1 MASSFS
7 KYWMVG
13 SNFLTAAVW
22 FRVLWVIVSNLSSLT
37 GTNGSLSDEE
47 SNNII
52 CREKLGLAT
61 NMALWVSMVEIVN
74 CLLGFT
80 KSPLPAVLL
89 FSCTRMGVEKI
100 VAPLISCSSWQHLIT
115 VFSWSLG
122 DTIRFG
128 TFAMNTAY
136 PSLPVTKS
144 IRFMVGPILFPIGAF
159 GEMMMVV
166 AAAQNGRP
174 KAYAAAV
181 LWPIFFYPMMKQL
194 LKQRRKHFQSTK
206 KQKNIKAVALGD
218 HNKQQE
224 VRRRSGLFQQWKPKR
239 KDSFFSFTTQTE
251 SSMPKKSNKPKVY
264 AVAVGRQ
271 PGIYHTWDECQA
283 QVQAFSKAKFKSFP
297 TAQDAQIYLQQHSVV
312 CAINNNDSNGA
323 TNASN
328 NNKNKRNMRPSDQ
341 DSNVPPSNHGKKRKV
356 SDATAQL
363 PSDTGGVSHT
373 NDVQDCKEPLVLPKD
388 SKIQSIQFQINF
400 DGGSRGNPKGVA
412 GSGAHVITRIHYEI
426 VPPDTPSLQSSQHT
440 LRRKADIRKYLGKG
454 NMTNNQAEY
463 LGAIAGLEHVLETLK
478 QAKLYLTCDSTVTIL
493 VQGDSNLVIQ
503 QLLGNWQCKN
513 ENMQALRK
521 QTKGVERDIERALE
535 GKLQIQYEHVYRQD
549 NAIADGLANAAM
561 DAGKSWTTIITQEE
575 GDDSHGKKMGK
586 IILV

>member
-400 DGGSRGNPKGVA
+400 DGGSRGN
-412 GSGAHVITRIHYEI
+412 
-426 VPPDTPSLQSSQHT
+426 
-440 LRRKADIRKYLGKG
+440 
-454 NMTNNQAEY
+454 MTNNQAEY